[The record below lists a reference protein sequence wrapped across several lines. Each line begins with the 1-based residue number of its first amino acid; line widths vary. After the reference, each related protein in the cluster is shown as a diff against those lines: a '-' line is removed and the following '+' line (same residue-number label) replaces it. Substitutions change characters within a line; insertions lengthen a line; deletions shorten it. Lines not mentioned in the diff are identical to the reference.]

1 MSGWRIALAC
11 MTPAPDTNELGE
23 LRLPSYGI
31 RRILAAVV
39 ADPSLADSSVAL
51 VDFGTPDV
59 DAYVD
64 AIMRLE
70 PDLVGL
76 SIYVWSMACMVE
88 VARRIKRQRPHCTIV
103 FGGPSARPAM
113 FDLPLFAGAR
123 TYLDA
128 VVTTEGE
135 GIFRDIARLP
145 ELSRASLR
153 SVQGLQL
160 PADGVWLQTGHRAP
174 TENLDE
180 IASPF
185 QLDLMPTG
193 SVAYLE
199 SYRGCPLS
207 CRFCEWGAS
216 ETARAVFSSDYIE
229 RELQAFARH
238 GAPSVFLLDAGLN
251 LNAKGFR
258 NLMEA
263 EARVGFLHST
273 VFWAEIYPTLV
284 KEEHLEFLSRVGTSY
299 LGVGLQS
306 LDPVVLKLHD
316 RPFDRDRFETALDKL
331 KKVANTELQIIF
343 GLPGD
348 TPQGFRR
355 TLAYARSFGVSVRA
369 YHCLVLPDALL
380 TRGRPGWDMRFDPV
394 TMSMQSCLGWSEDDF
409 LQTRALLDHE
419 AVACGGKAGNFW
431 WSFPSTR

>member
-1 MSGWRIALAC
+1 MSARRIALVC
-11 MTPAPDTNELGE
+11 MTPETDTDELHDI
-23 LRLPSYGI
+23 RMPSYGI
-31 RRILAAVV
+31 RRILAAVA
-39 ADPSLADSSVAL
+39 ADPALAGAKVAL
-51 VDFGTPDV
+51 VDFGKPDV

-64 AIMRLE
+64 AIIGFE
-70 PDLVGL
+70 PDLLGF

-88 VARRIKRQRPHCTIV
+88 VARRIRLRRPGCIIV

-113 FDLPLFAGAR
+113 FDLPLFAGASA
-123 TYLDA
+123 YLDA

-135 GIFRDIARLP
+135 SIFRDIARLP
-145 ELSRASLR
+145 ELSRAGLR
-153 SVQGLQL
+153 SVAGLHM
-160 PADGVWLQTGHRAP
+160 PTSSVWMQTGHRPP

-185 QLDLMPTG
+185 QLDLMPQG

-216 ETARAVFSSDYIE
+216 ETARAVFSSEYIE
-229 RELQAFARH
+229 RELHAFARH
-238 GAPSVFLLDAGLN
+238 RARAVFLLDAGLN

-258 NLMEA
+258 NLMAA

-273 VFWAEIYPTLV
+273 TFWAEIYPTLV
-284 KEEHLEFLSRVGTSY
+284 KQEHLEFLSRVGTSY

-306 LDPVVLKLHD
+306 LDPAVLKLHD
-316 RPFDRDRFETALDKL
+316 RPFDRDRFEAALEKL
-331 KKVANTELQIIF
+331 TKVANAELQIIF

-355 TLAYARSFGVSVRA
+355 TLDYARSFGISVRT

-380 TRGRPGWDMRFDPV
+380 TRGRPDWNMQFDPV
-394 TMSMQSCLGWSEDDF
+394 TMSMMSCLGWSAGDI
-409 LQTRALLDHE
+409 LQTRAMLDHE
-419 AVACGGKAGNFW
+419 AAASGGKAGNFW
-431 WSFPSTR
+431 WSFPRTR